1 MKLTEEQASQVLY
14 DDIWDEENDVILYE
28 KVSEKIID
36 FDREK
41 NSADK
46 YIIIK
51 DVKTGKK
58 YGAILG
64 DSPWIDQNEENAKEE
79 WEELIP
85 KKKNK

>member
-64 DSPWIDQNEENAKEE
+64 DSPWTDQNEENAKEE